1 MRKAGKVIF
10 GIFILVAAAISS
22 QAAVVTGYRFG
33 PDELSALEYSI
44 IETPFTPQLD
54 TPLAHLDLMPPTEV
68 TLISSPSPAPAMNLD
83 PRSVVLGG
91 SISYAP
97 PLARRYSVGDGLFEA
112 SALSLVALNIAD
124 YFSTREALRYPGL
137 QEGNPLMKNVV
148 KDSTKFAAVKIGVA
162 VACYISLKS
171 LYKKNRTLGWAVSV
185 LSNFAMSYVVS
196 NNLRLI
202 NWAKSR

>member
-1 MRKAGKVIF
+1 MRNGSKVLF
-10 GIFILVAAAISS
+10 GLFILIAAAISS
-22 QAAVVTGYRFG
+22 QAAVVTGYRFA
-33 PDELSALEYSI
+33 PAELSVLEYSI

-54 TPLAHLDLMPPTEV
+54 TPLARLDLMPAAEA
-68 TLISSPSPAPAMNLD
+68 TLLSAPAPAPVMNLD

-91 SISYAP
+91 STSYAP

-124 YFSTREALRYPGL
+124 YFSTREALRFPGL
-137 QEGNPLMKNVV
+137 QEGNPLMKGVV
-148 KDSTKFAAVKIGVA
+148 KDPTKFAAVKIGIA
-162 VACYISLKS
+162 VASYISLKS